1 MTLSEQSLKNLFE
14 DVLHL
19 PTDASVWL
27 LDLWA
32 VIQVFDDV
40 ADGDN
45 VARKDLHD
53 AVWRTLVNMPSNPF
67 FTANSGNL
75 LPVLANAFL
84 KWVASDDAERAGQ
97 ADEKSF
103 IWRASYYD
111 VVLMVVLLAQGKDAA
126 VAKAATVMALYGEN
140 FDAYKKE
147 FFNA

>member
-1 MTLSEQSLKNLFE
+1 VTPSEQSLKNLFE
-14 DVLHL
+14 NALGL
-19 PTDASVWL
+19 PPDAATWL

-32 VIQVFDDV
+32 VTQVFDDV

-53 AVWRTLVNMPSNPF
+53 AIWRTLVNMPSNPF

-75 LPVLANAFL
+75 LPVLANSIL

-103 IWRASYYD
+103 VWRAAYYD

-126 VAKAATVMALYGEN
+126 LAKAATVMALYGEN
-140 FDAYKKE
+140 FSDYRRE
-147 FFNA
+147 FPNG